1 MWWFD
6 PAESLLRLSTYT
18 ASLNHAVGGGAGLS
32 GGGAGYLTPK
42 TPTYQHHCLAPCAE
56 QPEPRHLRRRDGG
69 TSAIL
74 SWPIPMA
81 ARCAS
86 RLQCLAVQWAGS
98 VGDTSPGWGCVLGA
112 GGEQC
117 VPIALIPADSSGIA
131 GLFIIVQVW
140 GGLLSGGDFML
151 AAVNRGNATASIRMD
166 WTMLEIDAV
175 TNVSQF
181 DVRDLV
187 CIIMPGWLHCL
198 ATHLPFHAHAETS

>member
-1 MWWFD
+1 M
-6 PAESLLRLSTYT
+6 
-18 ASLNHAVGGGAGLS
+18 
-32 GGGAGYLTPK
+32 
-42 TPTYQHHCLAPCAE
+42 
-56 QPEPRHLRRRDGG
+56 
-69 TSAIL
+69 
-74 SWPIPMA
+74 
-81 ARCAS
+81 
-86 RLQCLAVQWAGS
+86 
-98 VGDTSPGWGCVLGA
+98 
-112 GGEQC
+112 
-117 VPIALIPADSSGIA
+117 IPADSSGIA